1 VNARRASTMRE
12 SIVPSSR
19 REPIRS
25 SDSPTNSTQEDLAIM
40 DDDYMNQLASDRRHS
55 AAHSA
60 HNHAEGRPSSDEEDF
75 IDENDLKWG
84 TTAGGHAHMVNR
96 ETMRSRQ
103 GMLEMI
109 DADEEQE
116 SSSSAETPAVEKA
129 SLGRAKSIDLAS
141 RGHGRNFSAG
151 SAKLLDIAPRD
162 SEDKHSRR
170 ASEPL
175 V

>member
-1 VNARRASTMRE
+1 
-12 SIVPSSR
+12 
-19 REPIRS
+19 
-25 SDSPTNSTQEDLAIM
+25 
-40 DDDYMNQLASDRRHS
+40 
-55 AAHSA
+55 
-60 HNHAEGRPSSDEEDF
+60 
-75 IDENDLKWG
+75 
-84 TTAGGHAHMVNR
+84 MVNR